1 MRTCTGCGLWGP
13 ESRKANAKVTVAAMA
28 MLAAVVCST
37 MAIGQSEGPPGP
49 ENQSAGVPKRDRYL
63 LLDFRIIE
71 STENAQLT
79 VGVVQKDKYNPLF
92 KEDKPWEPRFDNP
105 YCSVIYDEKEKIYKC
120 WYSIFIKSDYEAL
133 TPEKRAWVDWH
144 EGQRG
149 FGVCYATS
157 KDGIKW
163 EKPELGIIEFQGNKK
178 NNIVLLGVHGV
189 GVIKDLHETDPEKR
203 YKAIHPFRG
212 HTMVWFSSDGLN
224 WAEKKLPGLDD
235 GDTYNCTFWDPV
247 LNKYVLFTRNWG
259 GAGSKSDRYGRGKYR
274 RESRSE
280 SPDFLNWSPAK
291 IVIEGLDTDLQIH
304 DMPVFRHAGVYI
316 GLVGL
321 FEIVANRQHVEL
333 AWSPDS
339 IEWHRIR
346 PGTPLI
352 ANSEQMGDYDWG
364 CIFASP
370 PIFGKDEIRL
380 YYGGNDGR
388 FMGWRSGY
396 FCLARLRPD
405 GFAGY
410 EQIAGGSNKTATVTT
425 KPVVAVSGS
434 LRLSADV
441 AMSGYVKVT
450 VLDKD
455 NKKLAES
462 ELITQTVTDGEVRW
476 KEGFLL
482 ETLKGNEIRLR
493 FELRDAKLYSF
504 SFHE

>member
-1 MRTCTGCGLWGP
+1 
-13 ESRKANAKVTVAAMA
+13 
-28 MLAAVVCST
+28 
-37 MAIGQSEGPPGP
+37 
-49 ENQSAGVPKRDRYL
+49 
-63 LLDFRIIE
+63 
-71 STENAQLT
+71 
-79 VGVVQKDKYNPLF
+79 
-92 KEDKPWEPRFDNP
+92 
-105 YCSVIYDEKEKIYKC
+105 
-120 WYSIFIKSDYEAL
+120 
-133 TPEKRAWVDWH
+133 
-144 EGQRG
+144 
-149 FGVCYATS
+149 
-157 KDGIKW
+157 
-163 EKPELGIIEFQGNKK
+163 
-178 NNIVLLGVHGV
+178 
-189 GVIKDLHETDPEKR
+189 
-203 YKAIHPFRG
+203 
-212 HTMVWFSSDGLN
+212 
-224 WAEKKLPGLDD
+224 
-235 GDTYNCTFWDPV
+235 
-247 LNKYVLFTRNWG
+247 
-259 GAGSKSDRYGRGKYR
+259 
-274 RESRSE
+274 
-280 SPDFLNWSPAK
+280 
-291 IVIEGLDTDLQIH
+291 
-304 DMPVFRHAGVYI
+304 
-316 GLVGL
+316 
-321 FEIVANRQHVEL
+321 VANRQHVEL